1 MSNINVGS
9 IASSSMLNFR
19 QQSALSAKSATANSL
34 LGSLNIDDKN
44 IAASISLSDYG
55 QIKNGSYGKLV
66 SAYYNKMKTE
76 TKTSSAKTDNAEKS
90 DDSKKT
96 SYEKSINIHCDCM
109 LECGDVCYDAACG
122 AIARRRVRTCGETNR

>member
-55 QIKNGSYGKLV
+55 QIKNGSYEKLV

-96 SYEKSINIHCDCM
+96 SYEKSSSNV
-109 LECGDVCYDAACG
+109 LESVLSTYKPDGTAEKESTGSNLDTTV
-122 AIARRRVRTCGETNR
+122 

>member
-9 IASSSMLNFR
+9 IASSSMLNLR

-76 TKTSSAKTDNAEKS
+76 TKTSSAKTDSTEKS

-96 SYEKSINIHCDCM
+96 SYEKNSSNV
-109 LECGDVCYDAACG
+109 LESVLSTYKPDGTAEKESTGSNLDTTV
-122 AIARRRVRTCGETNR
+122 